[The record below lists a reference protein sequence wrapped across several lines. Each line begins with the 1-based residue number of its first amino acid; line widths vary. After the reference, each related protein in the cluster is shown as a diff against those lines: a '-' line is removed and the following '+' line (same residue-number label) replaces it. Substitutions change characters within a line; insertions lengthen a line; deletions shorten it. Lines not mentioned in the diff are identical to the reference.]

1 MPIPHFYPAV
11 GVLGL
16 EVDLKSG
23 TRGPKMVNGSEAK
36 KVLCVAINVNALFFL
51 TSGLCGLWA
60 IVWEK
65 RRWYILYKIIL
76 IVY

>member
-23 TRGPKMVNGSEAK
+23 TRSPKMVNGSEAK
-36 KVLCVAINVNALFFL
+36 KVLCVAINVNALFF
-51 TSGLCGLWA
+51 
-60 IVWEK
+60 
-65 RRWYILYKIIL
+65 
-76 IVY
+76 